1 MALAGSA
8 ARPMAGGRCL
18 HVQIGGGSGF
28 CSASDPR
35 RRRWPAPARWARA
48 GSVRRDCL
56 CTTARPASRCGLAA
70 RLCKTC
76 VAACGMAW
84 AQIYTAS
91 PARRRP
97 ADRPPTPRGGMRAQA
112 ASDGFAD
119 AANERARSCPRWPG
133 RARAGQATCR
143 SGMRWVG
150 EAEQVSEGAWQRAV
164 LRAVLHPP
172 LLSCPALPCL
182 SWAPATSPPGLAGR
196 TASES
201 HLARRATP
209 IPPNIARCGARPCD
223 RRAIRGGARSLW
235 ARLAGNLQG
244 AWGGTR
250 WGLAIHSAVSA
261 PRLPPRAGHPPPS
274 MHTPWTTMPAMAPC
288 AGRCA
293 RPHRAPG
300 GAREAR
306 VSRV

>member
-1 MALAGSA
+1 MVQWRWQAVRRGQWRAGGACMCRLAEARGSA
-8 ARPMAGGRCL
+8 T
-18 HVQIGGGSGF
+18 
-28 CSASDPR
+28 ASDPR
-35 RRRWPAPARWARA
+35 RRRWPPPARWARA

-119 AANERARSCPRWPG
+119 AANERARSRPRWPG

-150 EAEQVSEGAWQRAV
+150 EAEQVSESVAAGGAACC
-164 LRAVLHPP
+164 PP
-172 LLSCPALPCL
+172 PTTVLSCPALPVLGSCNL
-182 SWAPATSPPGLAGR
+182 AAGAGR
-196 TASES
+196 AHGIGVAS
-201 HLARRATP
+201 
-209 IPPNIARCGARPCD
+209 
-223 RRAIRGGARSLW
+223 RSSRD
-235 ARLAGNLQG
+235 AN
-244 AWGGTR
+244 
-250 WGLAIHSAVSA
+250 
-261 PRLPPRAGHPPPS
+261 
-274 MHTPWTTMPAMAPC
+274 PA
-288 AGRCA
+288 
-293 RPHRAPG
+293 
-300 GAREAR
+300 
-306 VSRV
+306 